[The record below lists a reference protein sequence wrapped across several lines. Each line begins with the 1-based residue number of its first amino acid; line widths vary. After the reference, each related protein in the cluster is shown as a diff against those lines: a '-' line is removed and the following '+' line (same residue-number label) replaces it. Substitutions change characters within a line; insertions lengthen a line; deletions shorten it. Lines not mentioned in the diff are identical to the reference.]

1 MDPPMPRSLVFP
13 SIDRP
18 VPAAVL
24 SMDLPLEVAFR
35 AMARAVEQ
43 FNSFGEKQAK
53 RLMVAGAGGG
63 KLREVATQL
72 EQIRELLWGV
82 DDGRSS
88 PAAAESFYGIDDLID
103 EMEYHRLAFH
113 LEASPNTNPKV
124 SNPLTSA
131 LRLGRRFLSS
141 SSSSSSSDG
150 ASRSRWFLKDLD
162 SVATTLAT
170 LLNQFQ
176 GSSLPLA
183 VSDAAPQDNKVFGRS
198 RELNDIVQMLTE
210 PMPSHTTGCKIISIV
225 GFGGLGKT
233 TLAQSVYDHIGV
245 KGHFD
250 LTAWAHVSAKP
261 DRLELA
267 NQILCSAS
275 PTYRGSIDKDATF
288 GALQSQLTQLL
299 ASKRVLLVLDDVWD
313 VAQDTWQ
320 ELLIPLKSAQS
331 GSRIIVTTRT
341 PKVAD
346 MLGASH
352 TYHLNPLGI
361 EDCWSL
367 FHRYAFGGWSTHDS
381 SDELEQIGRV
391 IVAKVDG
398 LPLAVKVLAGLLGA
412 TKSTKY
418 WRIISEKQFS
428 GDATLSSLRLS
439 YSYLPGRLKQC
450 FAFCSIFPRN
460 WKFDQ
465 RTMIRLWMAN
475 GFIQSQTD
483 TGKRMEDLGTD
494 YFNALLSRSFF
505 QTLRQ
510 GPRTHCIM
518 HDLIHDLAVSVS
530 TNDCFQ
536 IEPGM
541 TRSIPSTVRHISVT
555 TDGVQDINAAINM
568 LPKKLRT
575 LLVLRTRSFS
585 SYCLQGDFL
594 AKLKTLRV
602 LDISHSDYTEL
613 PRSISCLIHLRYLS
627 LCRTIRSLPEST
639 SKLLQ
644 LQTLHFTDRCSL
656 DKLPAGI
663 SRLVKLRHLG
673 IDMKYIAQVPGI
685 GRLINLQ
692 GSVEFCVKKGG
703 GHALQELNGINGLHG
718 QLKIKGLDNVLS
730 KDEATKTDMK
740 RKENL
745 RALRLEWSSASR
757 ILTPVTDY
765 EVLENL
771 QPHQNLKELH
781 IVRYLGAT
789 APSWLQYA
797 ALREL
802 QSLHLVNCR
811 SLGVLPPLGLLP
823 SLQQLHMKEL
833 CTVKRIGHEFYG
845 TVDLSFPSLK
855 VLVFDDFPSLVE
867 WSEVRADPF
876 PCLQKLEIVDC
887 PKLIQVPAF
896 PPSVSELTVERT
908 LLISNMRLAPYSS
921 SRLEILTLN
930 VSTTSVLCRG
940 LFHQSHLESIVV
952 LNINAGCKQLV
963 SAEGLHTFT
972 SLQKLQLCHSDIS
985 DQNLGSLLQVLP
997 SLYSVEMIDLPNMTS
1012 LLVPTKNNLCT
1023 TVTELQISNCPQ
1035 LSSIVSLGTFVSLK
1049 RLVIE
1054 KCPKLTAAS
1063 FPVSFWRLTALKVLS
1078 ISYCTEFQSLP
1089 SCGLPT
1095 SIEALHLVGCH
1106 PKLHENSSNRTVNS

>member
-1 MDPPMPRSLVFP
+1 
-13 SIDRP
+13 
-18 VPAAVL
+18 
-24 SMDLPLEVAFR
+24 
-35 AMARAVEQ
+35 MARAAEQ
-43 FNSFGEKQAK
+43 FRSLGEKQAK
-53 RLMVAGAGGG
+53 RLMVAGSGGG

-72 EQIRELLWGV
+72 EQVRDLLGAV
-82 DDGRSS
+82 DDGGSS
-88 PAAAESFYGIDDLID
+88 PAAAAESFYGIDDLLD
-103 EMEYHRLAFH
+103 EMEYHMLAFH
-113 LEASPNTNPKV
+113 LEASANTNPKV
-124 SNPLTSA
+124 SNPLASA
-131 LRLGRRFLSS
+131 LRLGRRFL

-162 SVATTLAT
+162 SVAATLT
-170 LLNQFQ
+170 SLLNQVQ

-183 VSDAAPQDNKVFGRS
+183 ISDAPPQDHKLFGRT

-210 PMPSHTTGCKIISIV
+210 PLSSHHPTLKVISIV

-245 KGHFD
+245 QRHFD

-267 NQILCSAS
+267 AQILRSAS
-275 PTYRGSIDKDATF
+275 PAYRGSIDKDATF

-299 ASKRVLLVLDDVWD
+299 ASKRFLLVLDDVWD
-313 VAQDTWQ
+313 VPQDTWQ

-381 SDELEQIGRV
+381 SDELEQIGRT

-536 IEPGM
+536 FEPGV
-541 TRSIPSTVRHISVT
+541 TRFIPSTVRHISVT
-555 TDGVQDINAAINM
+555 TDGTEDINAAINM

-627 LCRTIRSLPEST
+627 LCRTIRSLPEN
-639 SKLLQ
+639 
-644 LQTLHFTDRCSL
+644 
-656 DKLPAGI
+656 
-663 SRLVKLRHLG
+663 RLVKLRHLG
-673 IDMKYIAQVPGI
+673 IDMKYIAQLPGI

-703 GHALQELNGINGLHG
+703 GHALQELKGMNGLHG

-745 RALRLEWSSASR
+745 KALRLEWSSASR
-757 ILTPVTDY
+757 GLTPVTDY

-789 APSWLQYA
+789 APSWLQFA

-896 PPSVSELTVERT
+896 PPSVSELKVERT

-921 SRLEILTLN
+921 SRLEIFTLS

-952 LNINAGCKQLV
+952 LNINAGYKQLV
-963 SAEGLHTFT
+963 SAEGLHCFT

-985 DQNLGSLLQVLP
+985 DQDLGSLLQ
-997 SLYSVEMIDLPNMTS
+997 
-1012 LLVPTKNNLCT
+1012 
-1023 TVTELQISNCPQ
+1023 
-1035 LSSIVSLGTFVSLK
+1035 LSSMVSLGTFVSLK

-1063 FPVSFWRLTALKVLS
+1063 FPLYTPPCWHS
-1078 ISYCTEFQSLP
+1078 
-1089 SCGLPT
+1089 
-1095 SIEALHLVGCH
+1095 
-1106 PKLHENSSNRTVNS
+1106 

>member
-1 MDPPMPRSLVFP
+1 
-13 SIDRP
+13 
-18 VPAAVL
+18 
-24 SMDLPLEVAFR
+24 
-35 AMARAVEQ
+35 MARAAEQ
-43 FNSFGEKQAK
+43 FRSLGEKQAK

-63 KLREVATQL
+63 KLREVVTQL
-72 EQIRELLWGV
+72 EQVRDLLGGV
-82 DDGRSS
+82 DDGSSS
-88 PAAAESFYGIDDLID
+88 PAAAESFYGIDDLLD
-103 EMEYHRLAFH
+103 EMEYHRIAFH

-124 SNPLTSA
+124 SNPLASA

-141 SSSSSSSDG
+141 SSISSDG
-150 ASRSRWFLKDLD
+150 QASRSRWFLKDLD
-162 SVATTLAT
+162 SVATSLAS
-170 LLNQFQ
+170 LLNQVR

-183 VSDAAPQDNKVFGRS
+183 ISDAPPEDNKVFGRT

-210 PMPSHTTGCKIISIV
+210 PMSSHQPTLKVISIV
-225 GFGGLGKT
+225 GFAGLGKT
-233 TLAQSVYDHIGV
+233 TLAQSVYDHIRV
-245 KGHFD
+245 QRHFD

-267 NQILCSAS
+267 NQILRSAS
-275 PTYRGSIDKDATF
+275 PAYRGSIDKDATF

-299 ASKRVLLVLDDVWD
+299 ASKRFLLVLDDVWD

-391 IVAKVDG
+391 IVAKVHG

-541 TRSIPSTVRHISVT
+541 TRSIPSTVRHISVI
-555 TDGVQDINAAINM
+555 TDGIQDINAAINM

-627 LCRTIRSLPEST
+627 LCRTIRSLPE
-639 SKLLQ
+639 
-644 LQTLHFTDRCSL
+644 C
-656 DKLPAGI
+656 
-663 SRLVKLRHLG
+663 RLVKLRHLG

-730 KDEATKTDMK
+730 KDEATKTNMK

-757 ILTPVTDY
+757 IRTPVTDY
-765 EVLENL
+765 QVLENL

-896 PPSVSELTVERT
+896 PQSVSELTVERT

-921 SRLEILTLN
+921 SRLEILTLS

-985 DQNLGSLLQVLP
+985 DQNLGSLLQ
-997 SLYSVEMIDLPNMTS
+997 
-1012 LLVPTKNNLCT
+1012 
-1023 TVTELQISNCPQ
+1023 

-1063 FPVSFWRLTALKVLS
+1063 FPISTHPYCFVEMWKSNDAPSIPQCSVYRLFEKSKFANLDQGVQGILYFLKPRQKAQQLSPSKGTTKWITLAMIHAGPPPLDVLLGTPLVHLKY
-1078 ISYCTEFQSLP
+1078 ISVMGTRINIS
-1089 SCGLPT
+1089 
-1095 SIEALHLVGCH
+1095 
-1106 PKLHENSSNRTVNS
+1106 EN